1 MILICKIYED
11 NKHCY
16 GYRQIAL
23 AINELV
29 VKVNHKKIKHL
40 MYKMKLFGIR
50 IKDWQKHSALNGLIF
65 HTDQI
70 CQYQHATFQS
80 WLNNHGIEQAMSRK
94 GNQKVC

>member
-50 IKDWQKHSALNGLIF
+50 IKDW
-65 HTDQI
+65 
-70 CQYQHATFQS
+70 
-80 WLNNHGIEQAMSRK
+80 
-94 GNQKVC
+94 